1 MDGMLSQD
9 EINALLQGMD
19 LSDTADGGDAA
30 ADPTPENSTAE
41 NYNNENEAAENAAPV
56 VSDGEE
62 LTDVEKDAIGEVANI
77 SMGSSATTLYSLV
90 NRKVN
95 ITTPVV
101 TLATWKNLLDSYEK
115 PCVFIQIKYTQ
126 GLDGTNILV
135 LKEHDVKVIT
145 DLMMGGDGTNTD
157 GELGELHLSAIS
169 EAMNQMMGS
178 AATSL
183 STLLQTV
190 IDISPPESSL
200 FDLTE
205 VKDGKEISP
214 FLGGTFVKIAFRM
227 QIDDLVDSTIMQLY
241 PIDFAKKLVETF
253 INTQM
258 SSLDGTAEEQ
268 PTQVKDSASEQNM
281 QGSAAMAG
289 TTDHMTQPGMD
300 SMGQQGSMNMNGM
313 NQMGMNPMGNMGM
326 NQMGST
332 PMGMNGMNQMGGMN
346 MSQMGMNQTGM
357 NQMGNMN
364 GMNPMGN
371 TPMGMN
377 GMNQM
382 GNMNGMGMMNQMGMM
397 GMPGQNVQNVNVQPA
412 QFQSFSNDN
421 TGMTG
426 QENIGL
432 IKDVPLEVT
441 VELGRTTKSISDILD
456 FSPGTIIELDRIA
469 GEPIDVLVNGKF
481 VAKGEVVVI
490 EESFGVRI
498 TEIIK

>member
-19 LSDTADGGDAA
+19 LSDTADSGAS
-30 ADPTPENSTAE
+30 PETPQDSSSAE
-41 NYNNENEAAENAAPV
+41 NTDNGYAKDVAPTV
-56 VSDGEE
+56 GDEE
-62 LTDVEKDAIGEVANI
+62 GLTDVEKDAIGEVANI

-101 TLATWKNLLDSYEK
+101 TLATWKTLLDSYEK

-145 DLMMGGDGTNTD
+145 DLMMGGDGTNTE

-214 FLGGTFVKIAFRM
+214 FLGGTFVKISFRM

-241 PIDFAKKLVETF
+241 PIDFARKLVETF

-258 SSLDGTAEEQ
+258 ANIDEVTEKKPAQPENDTNTTAQIPAPGTDNQ
-268 PTQVKDSASEQNM
+268 TQMNNTNLNGMNQMGNM
-281 QGSAAMAG
+281 G
-289 TTDHMTQPGMD
+289 
-300 SMGQQGSMNMNGM
+300 MNGM
-313 NQMGMNPMGNMGM
+313 NQMGSMGMNQMGNMGM
-326 NQMGST
+326 NQMG
-332 PMGMNGMNQMGGMN
+332 N
-346 MSQMGMNQTGM
+346 
-357 NQMGNMN
+357 
-364 GMNPMGN
+364 
-371 TPMGMN
+371 MGMN

-382 GNMNGMGMMNQMGMM
+382 GNMGMNSMNQMGMM
-397 GMPGQNVQNVNVQPA
+397 GMPGQNVNVQPA

-421 TGMTG
+421 MGTTG

>member
-19 LSDTADGGDAA
+19 LSDTADSGAS
-30 ADPTPENSTAE
+30 PETPQDSSSAE
-41 NYNNENEAAENAAPV
+41 NTDNAYVKDVAPTV
-56 VSDGEE
+56 GDEEE

-101 TLATWKNLLDSYEK
+101 TLATWKTLLDSYEK
-115 PCVFIQIKYTQ
+115 PCVFIQIKYTK

-145 DLMMGGDGTNTD
+145 DLMMGGDGTNTE

-169 EAMNQMMGS
+169 EAMNQMMGA

-214 FLGGTFVKIAFRM
+214 FLGGTFVKISFRM

-241 PIDFAKKLVETF
+241 PIDFARKLVETF

-258 SSLDGTAEEQ
+258 ANIDEVTEKKPEQ
-268 PTQVKDSASEQNM
+268 PENDTTAQIPAPGTDNQTQ
-281 QGSAAMAG
+281 
-289 TTDHMTQPGMD
+289 
-300 SMGQQGSMNMNGM
+300 MNNTNLNGM
-313 NQMGMNPMGNMGM
+313 NQMGN
-326 NQMGST
+326 
-332 PMGMNGMNQMGGMN
+332 
-346 MSQMGMNQTGM
+346 
-357 NQMGNMN
+357 
-364 GMNPMGN
+364 
-371 TPMGMN
+371 MGMN

-382 GNMNGMGMMNQMGMM
+382 GNMGMNDMNQMNNMGMNGMNQMGNMGMNGMNQMGNMGMNGMNQMGMNGMNQMGNMGMNGMNQMGNMGMNSMNQMGNMGMNSMNQMGMM
-397 GMPGQNVQNVNVQPA
+397 GMPGQNVNVQPA

-421 TGMTG
+421 MGTTG

>member
-19 LSDTADGGDAA
+19 LSDTADGSDAA
-30 ADPTPENSTAE
+30 ASAPESSTAD
-41 NYNNENEAAENAAPV
+41 NNDNGYMTDTKPTIG
-56 VSDGEE
+56 DGEA

-101 TLATWKNLLDSYEK
+101 TLATWNTLLDTYEK

-205 VKDGKEISP
+205 VKDGKEIAP

-258 SSLDGTAEEQ
+258 SSLDGAVEEQ
-268 PTQVKDSASEQNM
+268 PAQVKDSASEQNM

-300 SMGQQGSMNMNGM
+300 SMGQQGSVNMNGM
-313 NQMGMNPMGNMGM
+313 PQMGMNPMGNMEM
-326 NQMGST
+326 NQMGNT
-332 PMGMNGMNQMGGMN
+332 PMGMAGVNQMGGMDMN
-346 MSQMGMNQTGM
+346 QMGMNQMGM

-371 TPMGMN
+371 MN
-377 GMNQM
+377 GVNQM
-382 GNMNGMGMMNQMGMM
+382 GNMNGMGMMNQM

-412 QFQSFSNDN
+412 QFQSFSNDQM
-421 TGMTG
+421 GMTG

>member
-19 LSDTADGGDAA
+19 LSDTADGSDAA
-30 ADPTPENSTAE
+30 APAPESSTAD
-41 NYNNENEAAENAAPV
+41 NNDNGNVTDTKPTIE
-56 VSDGEE
+56 DGEV

-101 TLATWKNLLDSYEK
+101 TLATWKTLLDSYEK

-268 PTQVKDSASEQNM
+268 SAQVKDSAPTQNM
-281 QGSAAMAG
+281 QGSAAMADR
-289 TTDHMTQPGMD
+289 TDHMTQSGMD
-300 SMGQQGSMNMNGM
+300 GMGQQGSVNMNGV
-313 NQMGMNPMGNMGM
+313 NQMGNMGM

-332 PMGMNGMNQMGGMN
+332 PMGMNGMNQMGGMD
-346 MSQMGMNQTGM
+346 MSQMGMNQMGM

-364 GMNPMGN
+364 GMNQMGN